1 MRNDKEHHA
10 QKLAYS
16 RQNVWDHLSNQEK
29 ALVMDFSEGYKKYLD
44 AGKTEREAVEV
55 TVAQLR
61 AAGFVPLGVNAQLKA
76 GDKIYAVNRQKAL
89 IAAVIGSRPW
99 ESGLNLLGAHV
110 DSPRLDFKP
119 QPLFEENGL
128 ALFKTHYY
136 GGIKKYQWLSLP
148 LALHGVVIKGDGTA
162 VSVVIGES
170 PGDPVFTITDLL
182 PHLAKDQMEKK
193 MIDAVPGES
202 LNVLAGGIPLGPA
215 DLKDRFK
222 LYVLEYL
229 HSIYGI
235 NEEDLISA
243 ELELVP
249 AWYARD
255 TGLDRSFVAAYG
267 QDDRVCAYTAL
278 RAIIDTP
285 SPVRTSMLLL
295 TDKEEIGSVGNTGMD
310 SAFFEHTVAEITS
323 RCMSSY
329 SDLLVR
335 RVLANSFALSADVN
349 VGLDPNF
356 GDVVEKLNTARLGS
370 GVVLTK
376 YTGSRGKSSS
386 SDAHAEVV
394 ATLRRIFNS
403 AGVIWQTGELGKVD
417 QGGGG
422 TIAHFLAEHGMD
434 VLDCGVSLLGMHS
447 PLEVASKADIF
458 MAYQGYRA
466 FLAGLH

>member
-1 MRNDKEHHA
+1 MHIDKEHPA

-16 RQNVWDHLSNQEK
+16 RQNAWERMSNQEK
-29 ALVMDFSEGYKKYLD
+29 VLTMGFCEDYKNYLN

-61 AAGFVPLGVNAQLKA
+61 GAGFLPLEEIGQLKA

-89 IAAVIGSRPW
+89 IAAAIGSKPL
-99 ESGLNLLGAHV
+99 ESGLNLVGAHV
-110 DSPRLDFKP
+110 DSPRLDLKP
-119 QPLFEENGL
+119 QPLFEKDGL

-162 VSVVIGES
+162 VPVVIGEA

-182 PHLAKDQMEKK
+182 PHLAKDQMDKK

-202 LNVLAGGIPLGPA
+202 LNVLAAGMPLGGTE
-215 DLKDRFK
+215 LEERFK

-229 HSIYGI
+229 YRIYGI

-249 AWYARD
+249 AWLARD

-285 SPVRTSMLLL
+285 SPARTSMLLL
-295 TDKEEIGSVGNTGMD
+295 TDKEEIGSLGNTGMN
-310 SAFFEHTVAEITS
+310 SAFFKHTVAEIAS
-323 RCMSSY
+323 RCTTPY
-329 SDLLVR
+329 SELLLR
-335 RVLANSFALSADVN
+335 RVLARSFALSADVN

-356 GDVVEKLNTARLGS
+356 GDVVEKMNTAHLGC

-394 ATLRRIFNS
+394 ATIRRLFNS
-403 AGVIWQTGELGKVD
+403 VGVTWQTGELGKVD

-434 VLDCGVSLLGMHS
+434 VLDCGVPLLGMHS
-447 PLEVASKADIF
+447 PLEVASKADIY
-458 MAYQGYRA
+458 MAYRGYRA